1 MENSLRIKM
10 FTDMVRI
17 RCFEDKVNFLD
28 RRGELPGFV
37 HLYWGEEAS
46 AVGICSALN
55 DDDYVTSTHRG
66 HGHMIAKGG
75 DMGRMMAELYG
86 KEAGYN
92 KGKGGSMHIADSN
105 KGFLGANGI
114 VGAGLPLATGAA
126 LSCQYLNNGRVAVCM
141 FGDGASLEATF
152 YESLNIAS
160 VFKLPAIYVCENN
173 MYAEYSRTYPK
184 LSSTECVI
192 TRAQP
197 FGFPCVQVDGT
208 DVEAVRAAALEAVER
223 ARNGGGPTFI
233 ETLCYRW
240 APHCQGNRDNYR
252 PEEEKTFEREH
263 RDPTKLYAQKL
274 MSEGVLTQEEIDKIW
289 DNARNEVDA
298 AVQFAY
304 DAPYPPLSSA
314 LEDVFVD

>member
-1 MENSLRIKM
+1 MEKSLKIKM

-17 RCFEDKVNFLD
+17 RCFEDKVNELD

-46 AVGICSALN
+46 GVGICSALN
-55 DDDYVTSTHRG
+55 TDDYITSTHRG
-66 HGHMIAKGG
+66 HGHMIAKGAV
-75 DMGRMMAELYG
+75 MTKMWAELFG

-92 KGKGGSMHIADSN
+92 KGKGGSMHIADSEI
-105 KGFLGANGI
+105 GFLGANGI

-126 LSCQYLNNGRVAVCM
+126 LSAQYLDNGKVSVCM

-152 YESLNIAS
+152 YESMNIAA
-160 VFKLPAIYVCENN
+160 VFNLPVIFVCENN
-173 MYAEYSRTYPK
+173 KYAEYSRTFPK
-184 LSSTECVI
+184 LSSTEHVI
-192 TRAQP
+192 DRARP

-223 ARNGGGPTFI
+223 ARTGGGPTFI

-240 APHCQGNRDNYR
+240 APHCQGNRDDYR
-252 PEEEKTFEREH
+252 PEEEKAYEREH
-263 RDPTKLYAQKL
+263 RDPIKLYAAKL
-274 MSEGVLTQEEIDKIW
+274 LEAGVLNQEDIDRIW
-289 DNARNEVDA
+289 AAAIQEVEE

-314 LEDVFVD
+314 LEDVFA